1 MDTEVRGVNA
11 AEERRQVWRE
21 HLARHAQSG
30 QTVRAY
36 CAEQGVKPWQ
46 FWYWR
51 KALDPKTPEAS
62 GFVELG
68 GLSTA
73 GVVVE
78 LAGCRIA
85 VARGFDAAL
94 LRQVVA
100 ALRPG

>member
-1 MDTEVRGVNA
+1 MESERTGRGA
-11 AEERRQVWRE
+11 GEARRQMWRE
-21 HLARHAQSG
+21 HVARQGQSG

-51 KALDPKTPEAS
+51 KALKPKAAPTG
-62 GFVELG
+62 GFVELCG
-68 GLSTA
+68 AAAA
-73 GVVVE
+73 GVVLDV
-78 LAGCRIA
+78 AGCRVT
-85 VARGFDAAL
+85 VARGFDAEL